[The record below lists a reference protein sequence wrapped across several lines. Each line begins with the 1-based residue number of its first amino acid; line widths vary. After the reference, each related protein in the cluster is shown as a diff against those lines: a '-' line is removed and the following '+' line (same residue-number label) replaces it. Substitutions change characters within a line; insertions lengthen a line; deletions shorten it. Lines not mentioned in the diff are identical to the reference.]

1 MKERIIKRNILS
13 ILVVL
18 IMLMAMLLTACSS
31 KQETETSAK
40 EETTK
45 TEVTE
50 ETDEAGQ
57 TEEAAA
63 PEPTEEPAPESEA
76 EDSKYPG
83 IDMESTLPGLEW
95 IATFDEIDVDE
106 PIIVVYN
113 DDTNKKVIVNEGDE
127 VEFSRSSDVLALYTP
142 NNETMTAMTISGK
155 FNKDWIGSNELPDST
170 TSKRVIMCKKESI
183 SGDSEEECGADVM
196 INGELQRYKFVLK
209 FVD

>member
-31 KQETETSAK
+31 KQATETPAK

-45 TEVTE
+45 AEVTAEVEQAE
-50 ETDEAGQ
+50 EVAT
-57 TEEAAA
+57 
-63 PEPTEEPAPESEA
+63 PEPTEEPTLEPEV

-127 VEFSRSSDVLALYTP
+127 VEFSKSSDTIAFYTP
-142 NNETMTAMTISGK
+142 NSETIQIAITPGGFNESWEG
-155 FNKDWIGSNELPDST
+155 GNELPDSVNST
-170 TSKRVIMCKKESI
+170 RRIECSKGVTLSESKLKCTLTAI
-183 SGDSEEECGADVM
+183 
-196 INGELQRYKFVLK
+196 INEKMKDYRFVLK